1 MNKTIASTLLGL
13 VSLCPMVLPLSS
25 AHAYDPVRQADQFE
39 ETFSSETFPEPSQL
53 DINTSIQV
61 QEDQQIAYNYCYYE
75 IYWDG
80 SYYWI
85 CY

>member
-1 MNKTIASTLLGL
+1 MNKKVASTLLGL
-13 VSLCPMVLPLSS
+13 ISLSSVVLPVST
-25 AHAYDPVRQADQFE
+25 AHAYNLTSQANQFE
-39 ETFSSETFPEPSQL
+39 ETLSSEIISESSQL
-53 DINTSIQV
+53 NVDLSAQI

-80 SYYWI
+80 SYYWV